1 MCWGGSETL
10 TELEH
15 EEKCWK
21 TGCENRFDVISA
33 NRILRKWWFYSCFEI
48 AIPLSNVFQSYI
60 QCSPSHELTPW
71 SLIFFLCLLLVLF
84 IMMVF
89 MVTNN
94 PVNLGSTIHV
104 QIFMAPSKCDMG
116 KTLLAISPPKKNVPH
131 SHSGNQLPVAPQLLR
146 GTLGGTSWTTLE
158 FWLTPSYIT
167 LGNHSCC

>member
-10 TELEH
+10 SELEH

-33 NRILRKWWFYSCFEI
+33 NRILWKWWFYSCFEI

-84 IMMVF
+84 IMTIF
-89 MVTNN
+89 MVTSN
-94 PVNLGSTIHV
+94 PVNLGSSIHV
-104 QIFMAPSKCDMG
+104 QIFMAPS
-116 KTLLAISPPKKNVPH
+116 TVTWVRHSWLYFTPQNVPH

-146 GTLGGTSWTTLE
+146 GTLGGTSWTPLE

-167 LGNHSCC
+167 LGNRSCS

>member
-10 TELEH
+10 SELEH

-21 TGCENRFDVISA
+21 TGCENWFDVISA
-33 NRILRKWWFYSCFEI
+33 NRILWEWWFYSCFEI
-48 AIPLSNVFQSYI
+48 AISLSNVFQSYKP
-60 QCSPSHELTPW
+60 CSPSHELTPW
-71 SLIFFLCLLLVLF
+71 SLVFFLCLLLVLF
-84 IMMVF
+84 IMTIF

-94 PVNLGSTIHV
+94 PVNLGSIIHI
-104 QIFMAPSKCDMG
+104 QIFMAPS
-116 KTLLAISPPKKNVPH
+116 TVTWVRHSWLYFPPQNVPH

-158 FWLTPSYIT
+158 FWLTPSYIA